1 MSSSKRRHAA
11 RRNCALLALA
21 LAAGLV
27 SAAPAGAETLTSAM
41 SLAYRSNPNLNAE
54 RAGLRATDELVPQA
68 LSAWRPTFNAT
79 GQVESTWT
87 HTVPGGS
94 NTLTGGDVGLSVQQN
109 LFSGFRR
116 ANGTKQA
123 EASVRSGRASLAN
136 TEQQV
141 LLQAV
146 TAYMDVLQ
154 YSAIVRLRNQN
165 IGVLDEQLRAARN
178 RFEVGE
184 VTRTDVSQAE
194 ARLRGA
200 VSEYNFAESN
210 LLSAR
215 ATYRQ
220 VVGQEPKNLAPAKPA
235 RNIPGSLDAALS
247 LGHRQHPAV
256 ISAIYG
262 EEAAAFAVNVAE
274 GALLP
279 TLSVEGSVGYS
290 INPTQQLDESSSA
303 SAMLQ
308 LNVPIYQGGGEY
320 SEVRQAKEERN
331 QALLQIDV
339 ARQQVRADI
348 FSAWGVLKAA
358 TASIDSARS
367 QVNAASVALTGVREE
382 ANVGQRTTLDVLN
395 AEQELFDAR
404 VSLVVAE
411 RDQVVASY
419 TLLAAIG
426 RLNAEALGLAV
437 DVYRPEVHYEQ
448 VRDKW
453 TGLRTPS
460 GQ

>member
-1 MSSSKRRHAA
+1 M
-11 RRNCALLALA
+11 
-21 LAAGLV
+21 
-27 SAAPAGAETLTSAM
+27 SAM
-41 SLAYRSNPNLNAE
+41 AEAYRSNPSLNSE

-68 LSAWRPTFNAT
+68 LSAWRPTVGAT
-79 GQVESTWT
+79 GQLESTYT
-87 HTVPGGS
+87 STTPGSSRGLS
-94 NTLTGGDVGLSVQQN
+94 GADVGLTVNQT
-109 LFSGFRR
+109 LFSGFQRS
-116 ANGTKQA
+116 NNTKQA

-154 YSAIVRLRNQN
+154 YSAIVKLRQQN
-165 IGVLDEQLRAARN
+165 IDVLDEQLRAARN

-194 ARLRGA
+194 ARLRGS
-200 VSEYNFAESN
+200 VSDYNFAESQ
-210 LLSAR
+210 LMSAK

-220 VVGQEPKNLAPAKPA
+220 IVGHEPTNLAPAKPSGKV
-235 RNIPGSLDAALS
+235 PKTLDAALD
-247 LGHRQHPAV
+247 LGHRRHPSIIA
-256 ISAIYG
+256 ATYG
-262 EEAAAFAVNVAE
+262 EEAAAYAVKVAE

-279 TLSVEGSVGYS
+279 SVSVQGKVGYS
-290 INPTQQLDESSSA
+290 INPSYGVDSATSA
-303 SAMLQ
+303 SALLQ
-308 LNVPIYQGGGEY
+308 LNVPIYQGGTEY
-320 SEVRQAKEERN
+320 ASVRRAKEQRD
-331 QALLQIDV
+331 QALLEIDV

-348 FSAWGVLKAA
+348 LSSWGVLEAA

-367 QVNAASVALTGVREE
+367 QVEATNVALTGVREE

-404 VSLVVAE
+404 VNLVVAE

-419 TLLAAIG
+419 SLLAAIG
-426 RLNAEALGLAV
+426 ELNAQALGLAV
-437 DVYRPEVHYEQ
+437 DVYHPELHYEQ